1 MRKLTDDEVSGLGLE
16 TSSPR
21 KLDDSEAKSLGLIPT
36 RPKPKTNLEQPL
48 LKASHEY
55 GVMNTPAAALALI
68 KNVVVDFP
76 AQSGAFIG
84 GAALDAS
91 EGFSKG
97 SWSLNQA
104 RNSYHKAGEIL
115 HVGGDWM
122 EGGEQMLSDV
132 FQPLESA
139 ATWVGEGITDLTGS
153 PTAGA
158 TAYAATQVL
167 PFIFAGGAV
176 RSRVLKRQ
184 KAINDVRV
192 LSEKIKAKEV
202 TQEQI
207 KNRQAVL
214 EDEADIQRV
223 VDVFGPEESPKAD
236 AFALKSDIIG
246 LVKDGIKDP
255 SPQGKKNLQ
264 TLVEAN
270 KSIGKVSAAEIP
282 DGSILELAK
291 GILGSERGSVPVGGK
306 KKGGQPDSFKDWAF
320 GKGIGTVTIGS
331 PDHIKLLEQY
341 GAYRDKAGSPLQ
353 TTIEQID
360 KLKAGYEAGQRVEI
374 QTSPAGKPVFTATN
388 NIKEHQKDLAA
399 TADKVKAEAIADT
412 KNLKKGEKVDKEA
425 IKAKRDEAIQDK
437 EHYADTEDILDT
449 KPQEQAAEALAE
461 VKAKSGKAISLGDIN
476 KVGKTKELKI
486 EAVQRADGTMI
497 AKITDKF
504 GTPFEF
510 SLAKG
515 GATLEQVHDFVK
527 NYTKSFGQSM
537 AKSREIKTDI
547 VDNAKELVDTKAQVA
562 EKAVQTK
569 AATEPVKTVIKEK
582 VVDETGMEKTV
593 TASAKEPVK
602 RTRRKKPV
610 TEEETERLTPVSEK
624 QVPQPIMTE
633 EDSLSS
639 MMLSGKDF
647 PSKPAT
653 ESKKLGTI
661 KGEVVAP
668 KTGDAGLGI
677 SSWIAPFKPIAQ
689 SIQERTGFPMYKY
702 YELTQAGLEKEGLS
716 LRAYEKRIR
725 TAAKGMNNESAMR
738 IYAMLER
745 KAFREANGDYGKL
758 MKSVNS
764 DADLKQLLG
773 DTTRKEFDA
782 AKQIR
787 GIFNDAGTEFNIPL
801 EKMILDY
808 APRMLPEGVSGW
820 QDAIQKW
827 KLPEEYRWAAEQERN
842 GYLRPHERNIFK
854 VAQSYVQRGARKRYV
869 GQYIEELGKEIN
881 EGKLTSQADRDQ
893 VTRYL
898 NDMRG
903 TPTSIEE
910 TVRKSGQRVGTFM
923 NDWIN
928 KSLETMGL
936 DASERH
942 PNVTYEK
949 RVGKEGNVYFVE
961 TGSAPGLFDV
971 HNFAHNFINMH
982 LKLSYAGGLAI
993 RPLVF
998 VRSAYQSLLAAPITG
1013 PTWFMKGSQKA
1024 MTREGW
1030 YEARA
1035 AGALLDEA
1043 PVAGGE
1049 LNRGWSI
1056 IDDVT
1061 QKSTLNLTVGHNF
1074 GRVIAYHA
1082 MKEKAAFFGDRYIN
1096 RVMHGADITEA
1107 AQKFVKET
1115 GADFFHPEL
1124 IKQEIIPLLEAGDMT
1139 SLAER
1144 MGLQMTRETQWLYR
1158 KANAPYWARSS
1169 VGRVF
1174 GQFGVWPS
1182 WYLQY
1187 ARNLASRG
1195 SGMTRAKR
1203 VAGLAAVNAGFY
1215 ELGKEVFG
1223 VDISSWML
1231 THPLM
1236 WFPLPA
1242 ATIHSMQAMVGSKSD
1257 YEKQKAEEQ
1266 LKNSV
1271 GIHLPGYI
1279 AAKDIINGMDEAR
1292 DEDKVKRFMGFR
1304 PVED

>member
-16 TSSPR
+16 ESSPR

-36 RPKPKTNLEQPL
+36 RPKPKPNLAQPL

-55 GVMNTPAAALALI
+55 GVANTPAAALSLV
-68 KNVVVDFP
+68 KNMVVDFP
-76 AQSGAFIG
+76 AQVGAFVG
-84 GAALDAS
+84 GASLDAS

-97 SWSLNQA
+97 NWSLNQA
-104 RNSYHKAGEIL
+104 RNSYQKAGEML

-139 ATWVGEGITDLTGS
+139 ATWVGEGVTDLTGS

-167 PFIFAGGAV
+167 PFLLAGGAV
-176 RSRVLKRQ
+176 RGRVLKRQ
-184 KAINDVRV
+184 KAINDVKV
-192 LSEKIKAKEV
+192 LSEKITNKEH
-202 TQEQI
+202 TQELV
-207 KNRQAVL
+207 KNA
-214 EDEADIQRV
+214 EARRIDAEEIDRV
-223 VDVFGPEESPKAD
+223 VDVFGPQEDPKAD
-236 AFALKSDIIG
+236 AFALKSDIVG

-264 TLVEAN
+264 TLV
-270 KSIGKVSAAEIP
+270 GKVSAAEIP
-282 DGSILELAK
+282 DGSVLELAK
-291 GILGSERGSVPVGGK
+291 GILGSERGSIPVGGK
-306 KKGGQPDSFKDWAF
+306 KKGGKPDTFKDWAF
-320 GKGIGTVTIGS
+320 SKGIGTVTIGS
-331 PDHIKLLEQY
+331 PEHIKLLEQF
-341 GAYRDKAGSPLQ
+341 GDYREKAGAPLQ
-353 TTIEQID
+353 TSVEQINTF
-360 KLKAGYEAGQRVEI
+360 KANYEAGQRIEI
-374 QTSPAGKPVFTATN
+374 QTASAGKPVFTATN
-388 NIKEHQKDLAA
+388 NIKEHQKDIAA
-399 TADKVKAEAIADT
+399 TKDTIKAEAIADE
-412 KNLKKGEKVDKEA
+412 KNLKKGEKVDRKA
-425 IKAKRDEAIQDK
+425 IAAKRDEAIQDK
-437 EHYADTEDILDT
+437 QFYEDTEDILDV
-449 KPQEQAAEALAE
+449 KEKEQAAEALNE
-461 VKAKSGKAISLGDIN
+461 VKTKSGKPISLGDIN
-476 KVGKTKELKI
+476 KVGKAKELKV
-486 EAVQRADGTMI
+486 EATQRADGTMI

-504 GTPFEF
+504 GTPYEF

-515 GATLEQVHDFVK
+515 GATLEEVHNFVK
-527 NYTKSFGQSM
+527 NYTKSFGQTM

-547 VDNAKELVDTKAQVA
+547 VDNSKELVDTKAQVA

-569 AATEPVKTVIKEK
+569 TATEPVKTIIKEK
-582 VVDETGMEKTV
+582 VVDETGVEKTV

-602 RTRRKKPV
+602 RTRRKKPI
-610 TEEETERLTPVSEK
+610 TEEETEKLTPVSEK
-624 QVPQPIMTE
+624 SIPQPIMGE
-633 EDSLSS
+633 EDALAS

-647 PSKPAT
+647 KPKAAT

-661 KGEVVAP
+661 KGEIVAP
-668 KTGDAGLGI
+668 KTGDTGLGL

-702 YELTQAGLEKEGLS
+702 YELTQAGLEQEGLS
-716 LRAYEKRIR
+716 LRSYEKRIR
-725 TAAKGMNNESAMR
+725 ASAKGMNNESAMR
-738 IYAMLER
+738 IYGLLER
-745 KAFREANGDYGKL
+745 KAFRE
-758 MKSVNS
+758 V
-764 DADLKQLLG
+764 LG

-782 AKQIR
+782 AKQLR
-787 GIFNDAGTEFNIPL
+787 SIFNDAGTEFNIPL
-801 EKMILDY
+801 DKMILDY

-820 QDAIQKW
+820 EDAIKKW
-827 KLPEEYRWAAEQERN
+827 KLPEEYKWAAEQERS

-854 VAQSYVQRGARKRYV
+854 VAQSYIQRGARKRYV
-869 GQYIEELGKEIN
+869 GDHIEELGKLIN
-881 EGKLTSQADRDQ
+881 EGKLQSSADKDQ

-898 NDMRG
+898 NDLRG
-903 TPTSIEE
+903 TPTAIEE
-910 TVRKSGQRVGTFM
+910 TVRKSGQRVATFM

-942 PNVTYEK
+942 PNTTYEK
-949 RVGKEGNVYFVE
+949 RVSENGHTFFVE
-961 TGSAPGLFDV
+961 TGSAPGVFDV
-971 HNFAHNFINMH
+971 HNFAHDFINMH

-1013 PTWFMKGSQKA
+1013 PTWFMKGAQKA

-1030 YEARA
+1030 NEARGV
-1035 AGALLDEA
+1035 GALLDEA
-1043 PVAGGE
+1043 PVASGE
-1049 LNRGWSI
+1049 LSKGWSI
-1056 IDDVT
+1056 LDDVT
-1061 QKSTLNLTVGHNF
+1061 QKSTLNLTVGHNL
-1074 GRVIAYHA
+1074 GRGIAYHA
-1082 MKEKAAFFGDRYIN
+1082 MKEKATFFGDRYIN
-1096 RVMHGADITEA
+1096 RVMHGDDITEA

-1124 IKQEIIPLLEAGDMT
+1124 IKQEILPLLEAGDMT

-1144 MGLQMTRETQWLYR
+1144 MGVQMTRETQWLYR

-1195 SGMTRAKR
+1195 SAMTRTKR
-1203 VAGLAAVNAGFY
+1203 IAGLAAVNAGFY

-1242 ATIHSMQAMVGSKSD
+1242 ATGHAMQAIVGSKSD

-1271 GIHLPGYI
+1271 GIHMPGYI
-1279 AAKDIINGMDEAR
+1279 AAKDIINSMDESR
-1292 DEDKVKRFMGFR
+1292 DEDKVKVAMGFR
-1304 PVED
+1304 PAEE